1 MDGVLFRTKVGQVVK
16 SLREGTFI
24 EKNLSIVTLRAV
36 DVLESKL
43 ISSSSLSL
51 KEDIAKILKET
62 LLEIGEAEILF
73 EEFFAI

>member
-1 MDGVLFRTKVGQVVK
+1 VDGVLFRTKVGQVVK
-16 SLREGTFI
+16 SLREGTFL
-24 EKNLSIVTLRAV
+24 EKNLSIVTLGAV

-43 ISSSSLSL
+43 ISSFSLSL
-51 KEDIAKILKET
+51 KEDIFKVSKET

>member
-1 MDGVLFRTKVGQVVK
+1 VDGVLFRTKVGQVVK

-62 LLEIGEAEILF
+62 LLGIGEAEILF

>member
-1 MDGVLFRTKVGQVVK
+1 VDGVLFRTKVGQVVK